1 MSIHRAIQLVFE
13 NGLPVYIRNERVRAM
28 KELPVQKRNDPS
40 FMMREFWSVYR
51 NQAKAG
57 FNRYAFV
64 AEMALTIF
72 CFGASSLPMAQAVF
86 LAAVF
91 CALAYRNA
99 YTHHDLKFQCNST
112 ARYYLDSAADAAVAG
127 LSLLTAEALMLYTAP
142 EVALPRPAFYRG
154 ALVCLPLIAIM
165 RVVLRPKPD
174 PRLPF
179 SSKMPAEKIYKKIWR
194 LNIMWMGALNGMS
207 LLTMTHQQNSLV
219 DFLRGLLPMM
229 TMGAWM
235 GLQRNALR
243 RDEFITLGRYLYDQ
257 KSQRMSSRLLGGL
270 QKHEALYGW
279 YVALEGLIF
288 VQIAASMVTVLRP
301 WLTGGATDSTAARP
315 AAAILGFAAL
325 AMSWIYVK
333 RSNREA
339 ALALG

>member
-1 MSIHRAIQLVFE
+1 
-13 NGLPVYIRNERVRAM
+13 
-28 KELPVQKRNDPS
+28 
-40 FMMREFWSVYR
+40 
-51 NQAKAG
+51 
-57 FNRYAFV
+57 
-64 AEMALTIF
+64 
-72 CFGASSLPMAQAVF
+72 
-86 LAAVF
+86 
-91 CALAYRNA
+91 
-99 YTHHDLKFQCNST
+99 
-112 ARYYLDSAADAAVAG
+112 
-127 LSLLTAEALMLYTAP
+127 
-142 EVALPRPAFYRG
+142 
-154 ALVCLPLIAIM
+154 
-165 RVVLRPKPD
+165 
-174 PRLPF
+174 
-179 SSKMPAEKIYKKIWR
+179 
-194 LNIMWMGALNGMS
+194 MWMGALNGMS

-219 DFLRGLLPMM
+219 DFLRGLLPMV

-270 QKHEALYGW
+270 QKHEVLYGW

-325 AMSWIYVK
+325 AMSWMYVK